1 MICAIVLLFAA
12 PGDYT
17 PVMQRA
23 LSFAPGVTNMTVS
36 VQLIMDSTA
45 EGLEQFVAILSNP
58 SANANLGNRMATVQ
72 IRGI

>member
-1 MICAIVLLFAA
+1 
-12 PGDYT
+12 
-17 PVMQRA
+17 MQRA

-58 SANANLGNRMATVQ
+58 SANANLGNRMATVH
-72 IRGI
+72 IRGMTMSYSLLAKCL